1 MSGLVNWMEQR
12 AGVVAPHI
20 KPRLDGIARAVRR
33 VTDPRLASFA
43 TAHRERA
50 ALALIVAELER
61 HEFRPTQTSA
71 VREREH
77 RRVSRTCSTVID
89 GARCEQ
95 YAQFASAERS
105 SP

>member
-50 ALALIVAELER
+50 ALAVILAELER
-61 HEFRPTQTSA
+61 YEFRPTQAST
-71 VREREH
+71 VQEREH
-77 RRVSRTCSTVID
+77 RRLSRPCGTVID
-89 GARCEQ
+89 CTRCEPCARC
-95 YAQFASAERS
+95 
-105 SP
+105 P